1 MLSFIIHYCRVFCCT
16 MLCDTV
22 TRAIGAGEW
31 HGCRGPNPET
41 LVQRGFGCRFVGF
54 RGSGCFFFKLLN
66 PRSDNGFLCF
76 RASGAQL
83 GVLRLSPGVRVEIF
97 RLPNLLN
104 PNTHDTPEPI
114 GDLGVVP
121 AQGALLSFWGASSVA
136 ESTLTSEITSS
147 STKFNNYG

>member
-1 MLSFIIHYCRVFCCT
+1 MDVVDQIHRRLSSGVWGVGLWVF
-16 MLCDTV
+16 
-22 TRAIGAGEW
+22 A
-31 HGCRGPNPET
+31 
-41 LVQRGFGCRFVGF
+41 VQGV
-54 RGSGCFFFKLLN
+54 FFFKLLN

-121 AQGALLSFWGASSVA
+121 AFRRRVHRSLFGGLLA
-136 ESTLTSEITSS
+136 
-147 STKFNNYG
+147 